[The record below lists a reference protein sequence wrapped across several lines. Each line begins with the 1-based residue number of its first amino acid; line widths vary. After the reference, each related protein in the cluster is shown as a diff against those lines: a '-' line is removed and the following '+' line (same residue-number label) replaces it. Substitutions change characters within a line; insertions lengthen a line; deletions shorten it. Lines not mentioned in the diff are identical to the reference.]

1 MKKLR
6 VHFPQPVDANDFDL
20 AANSEAAPSALVD
33 AIRVTSEICG
43 QSLSV
48 AAARI
53 LAGDLA
59 EFDENAILGALS
71 RCRMEVQGR
80 LKVADIIVRIADGRP
95 DAEEAW
101 HLLPMDEMASTV
113 WTEEMAQAWG
123 MALPLLESGD
133 NAGARRVFGEH
144 YARAVQAAR
153 VRRDPVRWMPSLGR
167 DVKGRERVLADAVKK
182 GRLTASQVETLLPPG
197 DLSRV
202 VGGNAPAPI
211 RKLH

>member
-6 VHFPQPVDANDFDL
+6 VHFPQPVDTNDFEL
-20 AANSEAAPSALVD
+20 AANSDTVPPALVD

-43 QSLSV
+43 QSLSI

-59 EFDENAILGALS
+59 EFDENAILAALS

-80 LKVADIIVRIADGRP
+80 LKVGDIIVRIADGRP
-95 DAEEAW
+95 DVDEAW
-101 HLLPMDEMASTV
+101 SLLPMDEAASTV
-113 WTEEMAQAWG
+113 WTEDMAQAWG

-133 NAGARRVFGEH
+133 GAGARRVFAEH

-167 DVKGRERVLADAVKK
+167 DMKDRERALADAVKK
-182 GRLTASQVETLLPPG
+182 GRLSAAQVENLLPPG

-202 VGGNAPAPI
+202 VGAPAQAAP
-211 RKLH
+211 RNLH

>member
-6 VHFPQPVDANDFDL
+6 VHFPQPVDANDFEL
-20 AANSEAAPSALVD
+20 AANSAAPRSALIE

-43 QSLSV
+43 QSLSI

-53 LAGDLA
+53 LAGDL
-59 EFDENAILGALS
+59 EKFEEHAILAALS

-80 LKVADIIVRIADGRP
+80 LKVGDIIVRIADGRP
-95 DAEEAW
+95 DADEAW
-101 HLLPMDEMASTV
+101 HMLPMDELASTV

-123 MALPLLESGD
+123 LALPLLESGD
-133 NAGARRVFGEH
+133 FAGARRAFAEN
-144 YARAVQAAR
+144 YARAVQQAR
-153 VRRDPVRWMPSLGR
+153 VRREPVRWMPSLGS
-167 DVKGRERVLADAVKK
+167 DLKGRERALADAVKK
-182 GRLTASQVETLLPPG
+182 GRLTAAQVETLLPPG

-202 VGGNAPAPI
+202 VGASAPAPV